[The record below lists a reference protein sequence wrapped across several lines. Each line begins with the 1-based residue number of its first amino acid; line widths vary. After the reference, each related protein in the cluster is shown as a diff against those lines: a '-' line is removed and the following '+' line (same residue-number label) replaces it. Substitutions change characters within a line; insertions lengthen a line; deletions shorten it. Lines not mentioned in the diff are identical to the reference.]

1 LEVNPTL
8 LIIGCG
14 KLGIKIG
21 SDLRKQFDVIG
32 IKRNAISKF
41 HDFEIIFLNIFDPA
55 FDEILI
61 KINPEYV
68 IYSIAADDQSYS
80 SYQKAYFEGLK
91 ISIKSIKENCPKFK
105 HLFFISSTRVY
116 GQNNHNIMTERTPPE
131 PNDFGGEALY
141 EGELSIL
148 ESDISASILR
158 LSGIYGE
165 QRTRLIEMAQNHS
178 SWPKE
183 NRWTNRIFDKDAVNF
198 ITFLLNQLQKNIA
211 IEPLYLVTDNSPA
224 LLYDVLNHIRGLI
237 GLKVIHFEPNDLYD
251 GKQLKSLITPKTEFI
266 FNYPTYQDGYNF
278 IIGNLNK

>member
-1 LEVNPTL
+1 
-8 LIIGCG
+8 
-14 KLGIKIG
+14 
-21 SDLRKQFDVIG
+21 
-32 IKRNAISKF
+32 
-41 HDFEIIFLNIFDPA
+41 
-55 FDEILI
+55 
-61 KINPEYV
+61 
-68 IYSIAADDQSYS
+68 
-80 SYQKAYFEGLK
+80 
-91 ISIKSIKENCPKFK
+91 
-105 HLFFISSTRVY
+105 
-116 GQNNHNIMTERTPPE
+116 MTERTPPE

-141 EGELSIL
+141 EGELAL
-148 ESDISASILR
+148 LKSDISASILR

-165 QRTRLIEMAQNHS
+165 HRTRLIKMAQNDS
-178 SWPKE
+178 SWPEE
-183 NRWTNRIFDKDAVNF
+183 NRWTNRIYDQDAVNF